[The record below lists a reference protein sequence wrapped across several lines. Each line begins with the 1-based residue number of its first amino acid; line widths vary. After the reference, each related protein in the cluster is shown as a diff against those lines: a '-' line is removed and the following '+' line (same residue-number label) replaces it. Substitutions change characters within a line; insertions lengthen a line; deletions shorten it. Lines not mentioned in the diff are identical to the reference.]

1 MNSYDNNIYYDIMEN
16 IDKVINENGINDINN
31 SEFIDNFNNIKNI
44 KIINAE
50 NMRKKSL
57 YYLHNVN
64 DFIIVHKNIIK
75 KEGFNIEN
83 NNINLTYQYFILNL
97 INNDMICIYCL
108 LKYQVIN

>member
-1 MNSYDNNIYYDIMEN
+1 MEI

-57 YYLHNVN
+57 YYL
-64 DFIIVHKNIIK
+64 D
-75 KEGFNIEN
+75 
-83 NNINLTYQYFILNL
+83 
-97 INNDMICIYCL
+97 IC
-108 LKYQVIN
+108 Q